1 MTTRILTLAG
11 YALIAGAALVYELAG
26 HLRRRTPTLAQAM
39 LTLTRRPAPRALVL
53 LAWLWLGW
61 HLFVRGPA

>member
-1 MTTRILTLAG
+1 MRTLTLAG
-11 YALIAGAALVYELAG
+11 YAVLAAAILAYELAG

-39 LTLTRRPAPRALVL
+39 LVLTRRPAPRALVL
-53 LAWLWLGW
+53 TAWLWLGW